1 MGLLTR
7 EEILGADDC
16 SKTETVAVPEWGGEV
31 MVGVI
36 GGDERDR
43 FELFREQE
51 VKKGK
56 ASEGFRALLVAM
68 ACRDENGKPIFK
80 PEDVLALGKKS
91 SFVLERVF
99 RVAMRVNGIGEEAQE
114 TTEKNSDAAPSGDSG

>member
-1 MGLLTR
+1 MALLTR
-7 EEILGADDC
+7 EQILAADDC
-16 SKTETVAVPEWGGEV
+16 SRSETVPVPEWGGDV
-31 MVGVI
+31 IVGVI

-51 VKKGK
+51 VKKGR

-68 ACRDENGKPIFK
+68 ACKDENGKPIFK

-99 RVAMRVNGIGEEAQE
+99 RVALKVNGIGDEAIE
-114 TTEKNSDAAPSGDSG
+114 ATEKNSDAAPSGDSG